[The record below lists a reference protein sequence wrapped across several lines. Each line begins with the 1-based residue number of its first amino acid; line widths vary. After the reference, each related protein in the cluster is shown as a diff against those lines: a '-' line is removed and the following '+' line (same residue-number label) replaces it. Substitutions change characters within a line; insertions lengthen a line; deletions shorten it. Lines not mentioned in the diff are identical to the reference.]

1 MCTCGRNRLPF
12 RSMFMS
18 PWSSHAKWIG
28 SIDIDISST
37 TTQNSEEVE
46 PQTNILKTA
55 PAMNIPVRK
64 SPTFSVI
71 GRLKGSGLIVTVP
84 LSASFNTPAD
94 IVVFIG
100 TPNLLK
106 STTEQMCPSETVGST
121 FSNYHPPHLH
131 SKGAVICTSHHVRWA
146 VIADSLH
153 TISQEVEF
161 FFTPLYWMNLI

>member
-1 MCTCGRNRLPF
+1 MAEIGYHSGQCSCPLDLPMQNELEALLLT
-12 RSMFMS
+12 SVQQ
-18 PWSSHAKWIG
+18 PL
-28 SIDIDISST
+28 
-37 TTQNSEEVE
+37 NSEEVE

-131 SKGAVICTSHHVRWA
+131 SKGAVICTSHHVR
-146 VIADSLH
+146 
-153 TISQEVEF
+153 
-161 FFTPLYWMNLI
+161 